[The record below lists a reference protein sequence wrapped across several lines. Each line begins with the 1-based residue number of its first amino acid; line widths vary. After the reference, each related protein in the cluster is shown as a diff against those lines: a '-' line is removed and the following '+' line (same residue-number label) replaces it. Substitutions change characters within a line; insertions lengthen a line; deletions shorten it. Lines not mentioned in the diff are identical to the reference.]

1 MKILLALLVS
11 CGALVASEFPLDTA
25 NRIANSIWLAEG
37 GHKASTPY
45 GVRNVRDPIKARRI
59 VLNIIQEEWRAYELR
74 LEAGW
79 ESRSFIEALGSRYCP
94 PHVCELNR
102 NWVSNVTFHFRKL
115 KP

>member
-1 MKILLALLVS
+1 MKLLALL
-11 CGALVASEFPLDTA
+11 ATLATAHASEFPLATA
-25 NRIANSIWLAEG
+25 NRIADAIWTAEG

-74 LEAGW
+74 MEAGW

-102 NWVSNVTFHFRKL
+102 NWVRNVSHHYRKL
-115 KP
+115 K